1 MPKYACPDLTN
12 KSGYWAKALPDRS
25 LEPNAVI
32 HYYVSSHGEV
42 HFGINGGDLGV
53 FFTGIDIRQP
63 LWAMIDLYGNC
74 TSIELADSRRSM
86 NNFSNRC
93 LKVFLIDKVIINDLV
108 DFEIIL
114 VNDYNFSDLHLQGHL

>member
-1 MPKYACPDLTN
+1 MLLILMQLRGMIPIIKNDQFCIILGRLPKYACPDLTN

-42 HFGINGGDLGV
+42 HFGINGGELGI
-53 FFTGIDIRQP
+53 FFTGIDTRQP
-63 LWAMIDLYGNC
+63 LWALIDLYGNC

-86 NNFSNRC
+86 NNFSNR
-93 LKVFLIDKVIINDLV
+93 
-108 DFEIIL
+108 
-114 VNDYNFSDLHLQGHL
+114 